1 MYLLVYI
8 NKTSN
13 MAIAEYGFY
22 DYIEKRRAFLG
33 EQDDII
39 GLMKIPL
46 GWRDYFTTFL
56 TTILSLPSGCLSSN
70 S

>member
-22 DYIEKRRAFLG
+22 NYIEKRRAFLG

-39 GLMKIPL
+39 GLMKISL
-46 GWRDYFTTFL
+46 GWRDYFK
-56 TTILSLPSGCLSSN
+56 CLFKKSFYEKIEKEG
-70 S
+70 

>member
-1 MYLLVYI
+1 MYLLVYV

-13 MAIAEYGFY
+13 MAIGEYGFY

-39 GLMKIPL
+39 GMMKIPL
-46 GWRDYFTTFL
+46 GWRDYFKCL
-56 TTILSLPSGCLSSN
+56 TKKIVHEKV
-70 S
+70 

>member
-1 MYLLVYI
+1 MYLLVYV

-13 MAIAEYGFY
+13 MAIGEYGFY

-33 EQDDII
+33 EQDDIV

-46 GWRDYFTTFL
+46 GFFSYR
-56 TTILSLPSGCLSSN
+56 LS
-70 S
+70 